1 MNESKPT
8 DDSFTGVVRIL
19 SELTNEENM
28 SLTVGNIFHNQST
41 KEIVLIYQTI
51 FMDFW
56 YNSHLHRRL
65 LDYSSE
71 MYFLEV

>member
-28 SLTVGNIFHNQST
+28 FLTVSQHIS
-41 KEIVLIYQTI
+41 
-51 FMDFW
+51 
-56 YNSHLHRRL
+56 
-65 LDYSSE
+65 
-71 MYFLEV
+71 